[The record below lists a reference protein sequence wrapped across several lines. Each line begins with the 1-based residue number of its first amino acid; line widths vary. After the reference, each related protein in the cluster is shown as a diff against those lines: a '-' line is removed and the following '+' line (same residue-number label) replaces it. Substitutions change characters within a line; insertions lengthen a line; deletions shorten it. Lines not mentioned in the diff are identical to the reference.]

1 MNANDECLMLN
12 VSLKNVINAFRT
24 FIQKVVPKTEK
35 HGKIPENAA
44 KIPFP
49 KVPLN
54 NHLYEYNLG
63 RTFKYYA

>member
-1 MNANDECLMLN
+1 M
-12 VSLKNVINAFRT
+12 
-24 FIQKVVPKTEK
+24 VPKTEK

-63 RTFKYYA
+63 RTFKNYALIVKIYTIIIDNV

>member
-1 MNANDECLMLN
+1 M
-12 VSLKNVINAFRT
+12 
-24 FIQKVVPKTEK
+24 VPKTEK

-63 RTFKYYA
+63 RTYSNTMHKLSKPTQL

>member
-1 MNANDECLMLN
+1 M
-12 VSLKNVINAFRT
+12 
-24 FIQKVVPKTEK
+24 VPKTEK

-63 RTFKYYA
+63 RTFKNYA